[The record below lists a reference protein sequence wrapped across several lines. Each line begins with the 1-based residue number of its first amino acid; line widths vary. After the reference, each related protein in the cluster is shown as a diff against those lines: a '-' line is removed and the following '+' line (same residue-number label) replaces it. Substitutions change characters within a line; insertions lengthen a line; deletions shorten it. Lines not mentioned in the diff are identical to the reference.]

1 MVRTEGL
8 DKQNKSQAGISATQY
23 EWLKRGR
30 VQPAGK
36 LPLFDQDGAKIPA
49 RLILSCLKAGWA
61 EPWFSNPI
69 KADWLVCK
77 LTDLGLRAVQN
88 YEKTQGSICGNRQ
101 SVSGDVVRRKRVMH
115 PHIESVD

>member
-8 DKQNKSQAGISATQY
+8 DKQNKSQTEISVTQY
-23 EWLKRGR
+23 DWLRRGMA
-30 VQPAGK
+30 QPAGK
-36 LPLFDQDGAKIPA
+36 LPLFDLDGAKIPA

-77 LTDLGLRAVQN
+77 LTDLGQQQVHHYEQKCDSSRPETRKQVLKQNIEAV
-88 YEKTQGSICGNRQ
+88 
-101 SVSGDVVRRKRVMH
+101 D
-115 PHIESVD
+115 

>member
-8 DKQNKSQAGISATQY
+8 DKQNKSQTGLSATQY
-23 EWLKRGR
+23 DWLRRGMA
-30 VQPAGK
+30 QPAGK
-36 LPLFDQDGAKIPA
+36 LPLFDLDGAKIPA

-77 LTDLGLRAVQN
+77 LTDLGQQQVRN
-88 YEKTQGSICGNRQ
+88 YEQKCNSCRPEVQKQ
-101 SVSGDVVRRKRVMH
+101 LLKRN
-115 PHIESVD
+115 IEAVD